1 MAFGSANVGAKDVVK
16 LNGVGSDITGGLA
29 YQGKRAIHPA
39 VDVEFTIGAEDTN
52 VRVITVQMKD
62 AFGTDVNEEVIYDL
76 YVLAGAS
83 NVLATTGG
91 STGIADGGVGAILDT
106 RVAKKVFECITDATG
121 LSDFDWT
128 DTATESV
135 RLAVKLPNG
144 NVVTSA
150 AFANA

>member
-1 MAFGSANVGAKDVVK
+1 MAFGSVSAVAKDVAEI
-16 LNGVGSDITGGLA
+16 NCPSRSIDGGFCFN
-29 YQGKRAIHPA
+29 GKRVTSPA
-39 VDVEFTIGAEDTN
+39 ADVEFTIGDEAAD
-52 VRVITVQMKD
+52 VRIILVQFKD
-62 AFGTDVNEEVIYDL
+62 INGNNVNEEVIYDL
-76 YVLAGAS
+76 YVLNGAS

-106 RVAKKVFECITDATG
+106 RVAKKIFECITDNTG

-128 DTATESV
+128 DNATESV

-144 NVVTSA
+144 VVKVSD

>member
-1 MAFGSANVGAKDVVK
+1 MAFGSSDVDATGALTGAGHADATNGIA
-16 LNGVGSDITGGLA
+16 LNR
-29 YQGKRAIHPA
+29 KRAVHPA
-39 VDVEFTIGAEDTN
+39 VDVEFTIGDESTN
-52 VRVITVQMKD
+52 VRVILVQMKD
-62 AFGTDVNEEVIYDL
+62 AFGNDVGEEVIYDL
-76 YVLAGAS
+76 YVLNGAS

-106 RVAKKVFECITDATG
+106 RVAKLVFECITDATG

-144 NVVTSA
+144 NVVVSE